1 MEILNS
7 TICLFK
13 FCSSPLSTLQ
23 MLFALCSMSK
33 IFEKWSEMMVL
44 KSYFSIEKVMENGF

>member
-1 MEILNS
+1 
-7 TICLFK
+7 
-13 FCSSPLSTLQ
+13 